1 MSTEIDELR
10 RLLAEEREK
19 TFQTNLPASLDG
31 VHNHFFHGL
40 AVQQDKTQSTHGDPA
55 NATNKLRPRRLK
67 ACDSFANEQED
78 V

>member
-19 TFQTNLPASLDG
+19 TSKTCLPASLDG

-40 AVQQDKTQSTHGDPA
+40 TVQQDKTQSTRGDPA

-67 ACDSFANEQED
+67 ACDSFAKEQED